1 MDISDAP
8 SAAVTKSRRE
18 KDGLDSGASVVS
30 SIACS
35 LIARIEKQNGRRT
48 RAAKSAA
55 RMDALV
61 PKARSVRSNHCPA
74 AIDRAFGVIYRNGRA
89 RASSRELPI
98 FNPMIFK

>member
-18 KDGLDSGASVVS
+18 KDDLDSDGLDSGASLVS

-35 LIARIEKQNGRRT
+35 LIARIEKQNGRHT
-48 RAAKSAA
+48 HAAKSAA

-61 PKARSVRSNHCPA
+61 PKAQSPRLSHCPA
-74 AIDRAFGVIYRNGRA
+74 AIDRAFREISRNGRA
-89 RASSRELPI
+89 
-98 FNPMIFK
+98 KVGH